1 MNNAEKVARWCE
13 RAAESI
19 RSLDDSLWRMHQ
31 ELGDLD
37 KAVASMRA
45 GEMLPP
51 PPDVCI
57 EGIEPIKP
65 GTQEYED
72 KYGEQDRRK
81 VRRDTESIL
90 RMEIEAYGYNYDEM
104 LARVQETP
112 SGEILSGDD
121 LFWRLADVWH
131 RAMGSR

>member
-1 MNNAEKVARWCE
+1 MEQVAGWCE
-13 RAAESI
+13 RAAESM

-37 KAVASMRA
+37 KAVESMRA

-57 EGIEPIKP
+57 EGIEPIKR

-90 RMEIEAYGYNYDEM
+90 RMEIEAYGFDYDEE
-104 LARVQETP
+104 LARVRENSPGAT
-112 SGEILSGDD
+112 SLSDDD
-121 LFWRLADVWH
+121 LFWRLAEVWH
-131 RAMGSR
+131 RAMNS